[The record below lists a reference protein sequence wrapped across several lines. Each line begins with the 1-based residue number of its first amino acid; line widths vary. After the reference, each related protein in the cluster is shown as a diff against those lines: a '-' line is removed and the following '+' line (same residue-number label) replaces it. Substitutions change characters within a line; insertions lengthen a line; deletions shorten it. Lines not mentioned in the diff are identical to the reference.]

1 MMPLGDEGRVQ
12 LINKEVWLSVNINKL
27 SGGLEGAG
35 EREREKT
42 KKSGS
47 KLNVHVAPFCLPSK
61 MAKISLRTMDYSPWG
76 SKNRIGSK
84 NSCI

>member
-35 EREREKT
+35 EREREK
-42 KKSGS
+42 KQRK
-47 KLNVHVAPFCLPSK
+47 VAV
-61 MAKISLRTMDYSPWG
+61 
-76 SKNRIGSK
+76 N
-84 NSCI
+84 